1 MPSIFAEIVS
11 IAKYNYEIVHKAL
24 KQYISFLKI
33 KLILIVAIMVTL
45 YFDLNF
51 VISNKAK
58 QRLNLVFFFF
68 SFFFTYSVK
77 HFCSCLSVS
86 RCVKVERFGNG
97 SCPVFKDILETD
109 FLESAQV
116 LNPMV
121 QLLS

>member
-24 KQYISFLKI
+24 KQDISFLKI

-58 QRLNLVFFFF
+58 KRLNLVFFFF
-68 SFFFTYSVK
+68 FFFFL
-77 HFCSCLSVS
+77 HILSNTS
-86 RCVKVERFGNG
+86 ALA
-97 SCPVFKDILETD
+97 CPLV
-109 FLESAQV
+109 V
-116 LNPMV
+116 V
-121 QLLS
+121 